1 MARDRVAANR
11 PFYASKHKQHGMNE
25 GVAEP
30 DGEPLW
36 TTWSLPRAVHDNRA
50 ARVWKSAEHI
60 RASDLLGLGDKGYV
74 GLSELV
80 FCPFKGR
87 DKPQWEK
94 DSDSE
99 HAKLHSLGE
108 RTIAQFKNRDVLRR
122 LRCCPHKAGQ
132 ITRAVLVLQL
142 REAG

>member
-1 MARDRVAANR
+1 
-11 PFYASKHKQHGMNE
+11 MNE

-60 RASDLLGLGDKGYV
+60 RASDLLGLSDKGYV

-99 HAKLHSLGE
+99 HTKLRSLASARSPSPRTGTSCAGCGAVRTRLARSPERYWCFNSAKQNE
-108 RTIAQFKNRDVLRR
+108 
-122 LRCCPHKAGQ
+122 KA
-132 ITRAVLVLQL
+132 A
-142 REAG
+142 